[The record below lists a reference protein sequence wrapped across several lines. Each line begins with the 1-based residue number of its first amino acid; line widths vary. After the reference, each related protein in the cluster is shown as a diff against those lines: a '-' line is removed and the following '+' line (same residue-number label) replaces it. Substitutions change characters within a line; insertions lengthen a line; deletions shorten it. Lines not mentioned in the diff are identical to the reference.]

1 MSRTLEQIVDSM
13 HLPDNCMNN
22 MTFIEYTNNLKTFQE
37 IVTRE
42 VLKEDYY
49 DGMRFDDAVY
59 RMKLLARE
67 RKQNNNPIIQKAL
80 ATMKAA
86 NKEIAVSMS
95 GRNGE
100 TVVMKTLSHLERP
113 RTKVYHNVYVTD
125 GVDETEID
133 AVVVTDSGLIIL
145 EVKKVKSDITI
156 TDNGQMFRNDDECFE
171 NKPLK
176 EKLEIKEK
184 LLRYCI
190 EQELIKR
197 NEGQDILIDCYV
209 VLVKQ
214 RGMSIQVNNQ
224 CRSIKWCFS
233 SGINKRIESF
243 YSRVSYNLTELD
255 LLNDVLKCLET
266 NKKKFESKIDFY
278 QLRDDIAEALCLLEN
293 DDKEEQEQIKEYQST
308 TIDERET
315 LTEPVIKSSVVE
327 SLHKSIKK
335 SILVFN
341 EKYGINL
348 TVEKLAKGIIIGSAA
363 VAMTISSIRKNI

>member
-1 MSRTLEQIVDSM
+1 
-13 HLPDNCMNN
+13 
-22 MTFIEYTNNLKTFQE
+22 
-37 IVTRE
+37 
-42 VLKEDYY
+42 
-49 DGMRFDDAVY
+49 
-59 RMKLLARE
+59 
-67 RKQNNNPIIQKAL
+67 
-80 ATMKAA
+80 
-86 NKEIAVSMS
+86 
-95 GRNGE
+95 
-100 TVVMKTLSHLERP
+100 
-113 RTKVYHNVYVTD
+113 
-125 GVDETEID
+125 
-133 AVVVTDSGLIIL
+133 
-145 EVKKVKSDITI
+145 
-156 TDNGQMFRNDDECFE
+156 MFRNDDECFE

-197 NEGQDILIDCYV
+197 NEEQDVLIECYV

-214 RGMSIQVNNQ
+214 RGMSIQVNNH

-233 SGINKRIESF
+233 SGLNKRIESF

-315 LTEPVIKSSVVE
+315 LTEPVIKSNVVE

-335 SILVFN
+335 SILILN
-341 EKYGINL
+341 KRYGKNISIE
-348 TVEKLAKGIIIGSAA
+348 TLAKGIIIGSAA
-363 VAMTISSIRKNI
+363 VAITISSIRKNI